1 MMKQRAIGLL
11 KISTL
16 GLAFATTALR
26 AEEPC
31 CEDLDRYQA
40 REAVQGVA
48 VDGEHFY
55 AIANS
60 AIAKYDRHTG
70 GLVARW
76 ATSEELP
83 LQHLNS
89 GVVHQGQLYCAH
101 SNFPAFPP
109 TSSIEIFDCATL
121 QHVESHSF
129 GIYEG
134 SLTAIDWHDGKWW
147 CVFAHYSKKVNDDP
161 HARPH
166 NHTSLVQFDVE
177 WRRTAGWVFPSKV
190 LDRMA
195 PHSCSGA
202 TWGSDGTLYCT
213 GHDRPEIYR
222 LALPRSGSTLRQVE
236 TLKVPFPGQGI
247 AWERTAEPGTGRG
260 GRIWGIV
267 RSKAEVVSVQLRG
280 ESPVTPVASR

>member
-1 MMKQRAIGLL
+1 MARFMLLLLAISGL
-11 KISTL
+11 
-16 GLAFATTALR
+16 GVALSPSGAR
-26 AEEPC
+26 GNEAC
-31 CEDLDRYQA
+31 CTEVDRFSA

-60 AIAKYDRHTG
+60 AIAKYDRNTG

-76 ATSEELP
+76 AGSEELP
-83 LQHLNS
+83 LKHLNA
-89 GVVHQGQLYCAH
+89 GVVRAGRLYCAH
-101 SNFPAFPP
+101 SNFPDYPP
-109 TSSIEIFDCATL
+109 TSSVEVFDCATL
-121 QHVESHSF
+121 QHIESHSF

-134 SLTAIDWHDGKWW
+134 SLTAVDWYEGRWW

-166 NHTSLVQFDVE
+166 SHTSLVQFDE
-177 WRRTAGWVFPSKV
+177 AWRRTAGWVFPPQV
-190 LDRMA
+190 LDRLA

-202 TWGSDGTLYCT
+202 VWGSDGTLYCS

-222 LALPRSGSTLRQVE
+222 LALPRSGSTLRLVE

-247 AWERTAEPGTGRG
+247 AWERPATLEATRG
-260 GRIWGIV
+260 GRLWGIV
-267 RSKAEVVSVQLRG
+267 RPNAEVVSVQLPG
-280 ESPVTPVASR
+280 ELREAPVAAR